1 MEVIEKRFEKFQLLS
16 MGVALFGLIVGI
28 VLIGLA
34 EYVNPQVTN
43 KVLAGIIVIGGLT
56 SLVKY
61 FYDGFANSVYKFEIV
76 SGIAMLITGI
86 FMVFASE
93 ESYYETL
100 GIYFGI
106 YCLLSGLMKGFYSY
120 KFLKENESIFALML
134 MLTVLFV
141 VMGILL
147 IFNPFKFM
155 EITSMTSIFLAVCS
169 VFDLMAA
176 SLFKK
181 RAKHILK
188 IFE

>member
-86 FMVFASE
+86 FMVFDH
-93 ESYYETL
+93 
-100 GIYFGI
+100 
-106 YCLLSGLMKGFYSY
+106 
-120 KFLKENESIFALML
+120 N
-134 MLTVLFV
+134 LTVFCHCIHDASQ
-141 VMGILL
+141 M
-147 IFNPFKFM
+147 
-155 EITSMTSIFLAVCS
+155 S
-169 VFDLMAA
+169 VSGRNVLDRDAA
-176 SLFKK
+176 RQSLFAE
-181 RAKHILK
+181 R
-188 IFE
+188 